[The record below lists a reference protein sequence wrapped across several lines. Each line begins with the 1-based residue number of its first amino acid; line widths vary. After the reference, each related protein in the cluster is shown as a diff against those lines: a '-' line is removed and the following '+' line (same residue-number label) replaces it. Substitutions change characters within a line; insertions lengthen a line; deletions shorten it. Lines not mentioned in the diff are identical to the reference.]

1 MDTNAGND
9 FDAVP
14 PPGWAGTFKRGQEV
28 QVREAGHAP
37 GTGVIDDMTPDGS
50 VVWVWVDGKAP
61 RRMFLAGDPV
71 MILPEL
77 ETPDAF

>member
-9 FDAVP
+9 FDAVRSSRL
-14 PPGWAGTFKRGQEV
+14 AGLLKRGQEV

-61 RRMFLAGDPV
+61 RRMFLAG
-71 MILPEL
+71 
-77 ETPDAF
+77 TPS